1 MPLLS
6 GVMVAGAQ
14 EETSCVG
21 ADVFRATLREPF
33 FFHSLQTQLGLLV
46 DELTAQ
52 LRHKTET
59 LSQPNSQHDNT
70 HLKVSSS
77 ALPLWTSTAVCW
89 WLVAAWDT
97 ETGPPSLL
105 WRQSTEL
112 PSDPSAPP
120 AQSLDH
126 SAAMTREVVCATVCN
141 HTSTFTTVVI
151 VTWLPVP
158 VHGAMLM
165 APSCRSCPRG

>member
-21 ADVFRATLREPF
+21 ADVFRAALREPF

-70 HLKVSSS
+70 HIKVSSS

-105 WRQSTEL
+105 WRQSTEP

-141 HTSTFTTVVI
+141 HTSTFTTFVI

-158 VHGAMLM
+158 VHGAMFM